1 MKFKHTLILLFPLIL
16 ASCRNPRIEFANQTS
31 LYDIY
36 ETINFNVETGK
47 LNIKTDSRIEENK
60 FEVYYK
66 YASTVTS
73 NGQEYTFTSNRGM
86 YNEINVTF
94 NPNQNI
100 KNLNIKSAKTNLV
113 LSNLTIE
120 NLDLSINYLVLN
132 QTNTKVINES
142 LNYQYSQ
149 YIKLNKNLIST
160 LNSTSDRNDNFTIQE
175 NEFNKININSIKSKI
190 HFYQNKFDEAYI
202 KQDQGKI
209 DGAFVTYYGYTVD
222 CTAKQLDTAH
232 MNLVNNIYG
241 DGSSLIKFEVTNGVC
256 ELWVG

>member
-142 LNYQYSQ
+142 LNCQYSQ
-149 YIKLNKNLIST
+149 YIKLNKNLILT
-160 LNSTSDRNDNFTIQE
+160 LNSNSDRNDNFTIQE

-190 HFYQNKFDEAYI
+190 HFYQNKFDEADELDSDELEYYLKNTGATILFPYI
-202 KQDQGKI
+202 RNIIQTISGYDSSGVNIVLPVINVAEVIQSIDNQDK
-209 DGAFVTYYGYTVD
+209 
-222 CTAKQLDTAH
+222 
-232 MNLVNNIYG
+232 
-241 DGSSLIKFEVTNGVC
+241 
-256 ELWVG
+256 